1 MRGGGSKAVWIFS
14 ENSSVLVG
22 LSVPKGVMNEIKL
35 KGQKANEKEEDT
47 KMAADMKE
55 VTTIQMVK
63 FCGTKQTKISVTMSS
78 LSQQPS

>member
-1 MRGGGSKAVWIFS
+1 
-14 ENSSVLVG
+14 
-22 LSVPKGVMNEIKL
+22 MNEIKL

-78 LSQQPS
+78 LSQQPSWNHCALW